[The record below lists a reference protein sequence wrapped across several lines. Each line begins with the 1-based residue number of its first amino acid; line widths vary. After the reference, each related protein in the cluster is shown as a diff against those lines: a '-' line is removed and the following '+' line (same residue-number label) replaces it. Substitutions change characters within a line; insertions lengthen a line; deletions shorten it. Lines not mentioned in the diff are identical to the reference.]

1 MSIQTTPDNQDTLN
15 RKCPWH
21 YSIEAK
27 LIKDNRVSMPARFLY
42 ILLQSYVG
50 PSCDVPFPKV
60 ETLASIMVKS
70 MEFVRKYR
78 KELVA
83 LGMLEIKQRRG
94 LAGAFGSNAYSLLGM
109 DRIGQRL
116 HVLPQAVKREAK
128 STPSLK
134 SSHESAS
141 GVTGKAGGSMAL
153 KKEGSAISRKPKKAP
168 EAKPTLAQWK
178 AYCREQDLTGI
189 IEHKDG
195 LYQTLKR
202 DGWRYLK
209 DGRMVK
215 VRYWKRYLVA
225 LNRTMEAYKE
235 R

>member
-1 MSIQTTPDNQDTLN
+1 MKPSPDNQDTLN

-21 YSIEAK
+21 FSIEAK

-60 ETLASIMVKS
+60 ETLADIMGKGLK
-70 MEFVRKYR
+70 FIRKYR
-78 KELVA
+78 KELVS

-94 LAGAFGSNAYSLLGM
+94 VAGAFGSNAHSLLGTEK
-109 DRIGQRL
+109 IGQRL
-116 HVLPQAVKREAK
+116 TLLRHTVKGQPK
-128 STPSLK
+128 STPILK
-134 SSHESAS
+134 STHESAS

-178 AYCREQDLTGI
+178 AYCAEQDLVGI
-189 IEHKDG
+189 IERKDG

-209 DGRMVK
+209 AGRMVR
-215 VRYWKRYLVA
+215 VRDWRKYLVA
-225 LNRTMEAYKE
+225 LNRTMESYKE